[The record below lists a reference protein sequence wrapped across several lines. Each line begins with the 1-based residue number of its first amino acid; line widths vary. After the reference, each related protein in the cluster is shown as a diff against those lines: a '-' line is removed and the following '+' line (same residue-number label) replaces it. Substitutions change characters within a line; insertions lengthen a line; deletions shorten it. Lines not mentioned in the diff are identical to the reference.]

1 MPKTIVGSF
10 TLSGD
15 PSQCTEAFK
24 DQMKRAILAAAGL
37 PLAGGVNVEVTCSE
51 GSTVVDYVIELSDE
65 FVPPPES
72 GGVELSDEYIA
83 ARVASINDK
92 FATTEATG
100 SFLAARGII
109 EADAVQTVDLAVV
122 AAPEPPPDEPP
133 TVTDPP
139 PTVTDPPPT
148 VTDPPPT
155 VTDPPPTKAP
165 ATDLGSGV
173 ALDSVGELSAEDS
186 PPLAGGV
193 VAIIV
198 IGAILLVVLVLGAI
212 AYAAKTKGLHSNPK
226 IPWGYRPS
234 TPPAGATGGAT
245 DRKRKSVDEV
255 SVLVTTTPRGS
266 NYLGPGAPTNEGG
279 IHLGG
284 AENVRVSTALEDVA
298 EAPAGAET
306 GSTDVEANSN

>member
-1 MPKTIVGSF
+1 
-10 TLSGD
+10 
-15 PSQCTEAFK
+15 
-24 DQMKRAILAAAGL
+24 MKGAILEAAGL
-37 PLAGGVNVEVTCSE
+37 SSAGGVNVAVTCSE

-100 SFLAARGII
+100 SFLAARVTSI

-139 PTVTDPPPT
+139 PT
-148 VTDPPPT
+148 
-155 VTDPPPTKAP
+155 KAP

-173 ALDSVGELSAEDS
+173 ALDSVGELSADDS

-212 AYAAKTKGLHSNPK
+212 AYAAKTKGLHSNPQ

-284 AENVRVSTALEDVA
+284 AENVRVSTALPDVA

-306 GSTDVEANSN
+306 GSTDIEANSN

>member
-1 MPKTIVGSF
+1 VPKTIVGSL

-24 DQMKRAILAAAGL
+24 DQMKGAILEAAGL
-37 PLAGGVNVEVTCSE
+37 SSAGGVNVAVTCSE

-100 SFLAARGII
+100 SFLAARVTSI

-122 AAPEPPPDEPP
+122 AAPEPPPDE
-133 TVTDPP
+133 
-139 PTVTDPPPT
+139 
-148 VTDPPPT
+148 PPT

-212 AYAAKTKGLHSNPK
+212 AYAAKTKGFHSNPQ

-284 AENVRVSTALEDVA
+284 AENVRVSTALPDVA

-306 GSTDVEANSN
+306 GSTDIEANSN

>member
-1 MPKTIVGSF
+1 VPKTIVGSF

-83 ARVASINDK
+83 ARVASINAK

-122 AAPEPPPDEPP
+122 AAPEPPPDE
-133 TVTDPP
+133 
-139 PTVTDPPPT
+139 
-148 VTDPPPT
+148 PPT

-284 AENVRVSTALEDVA
+284 AENVRVSTALPDVA

-306 GSTDVEANSN
+306 GSTDIEANSN

>member
-1 MPKTIVGSF
+1 
-10 TLSGD
+10 
-15 PSQCTEAFK
+15 
-24 DQMKRAILAAAGL
+24 MKRAILAAAGL

-72 GGVELSDEYIA
+72 GGVELSDEEYIA

-122 AAPEPPPDEPP
+122 AAPEPPPDE
-133 TVTDPP
+133 
-139 PTVTDPPPT
+139 
-148 VTDPPPT
+148 PPT

-284 AENVRVSTALEDVA
+284 AENVRVSTALPDVA

-306 GSTDVEANSN
+306 GSTDIEANSN

>member
-1 MPKTIVGSF
+1 VPKTIVGSL

-24 DQMKRAILAAAGL
+24 DQMKGAILEAAGL
-37 PLAGGVNVEVTCSE
+37 SSAGGVNVAVTCSE

-100 SFLAARGII
+100 SFLATRVSGI

-122 AAPEPPPDEPP
+122 AAPEPPPDE
-133 TVTDPP
+133 
-139 PTVTDPPPT
+139 
-148 VTDPPPT
+148 PPT

-306 GSTDVEANSN
+306 GSTDIEANSN

>member
-122 AAPEPPPDEPP
+122 AAPEPPPDE
-133 TVTDPP
+133 
-139 PTVTDPPPT
+139 
-148 VTDPPPT
+148 PPT

-306 GSTDVEANSN
+306 GSTDIEANSN

>member
-1 MPKTIVGSF
+1 
-10 TLSGD
+10 
-15 PSQCTEAFK
+15 
-24 DQMKRAILAAAGL
+24 MKGAILEAAGL
-37 PLAGGVNVEVTCSE
+37 SAAGGVNVAVTCSE

-65 FVPPPES
+65 FVPPSES

-100 SFLAARGII
+100 SFLATRVSGI

-122 AAPEPPPDEPP
+122 AAPEPPPDE
-133 TVTDPP
+133 
-139 PTVTDPPPT
+139 
-148 VTDPPPT
+148 PPT

-212 AYAAKTKGLHSNPK
+212 AYAAKTKGLHSNPQ

-284 AENVRVSTALEDVA
+284 AENVRVSTALPDVA

-306 GSTDVEANSN
+306 GSTDIEANSN

>member
-24 DQMKRAILAAAGL
+24 DQMKGAILEAAGL
-37 PLAGGVNVEVTCSE
+37 SAAGGVNVAVTCSE

-100 SFLAARGII
+100 SFLAARVTSI

-122 AAPEPPPDEPP
+122 AAPEPPPDE
-133 TVTDPP
+133 
-139 PTVTDPPPT
+139 
-148 VTDPPPT
+148 PPT

-306 GSTDVEANSN
+306 GSTDIEANSN

>member
-1 MPKTIVGSF
+1 
-10 TLSGD
+10 
-15 PSQCTEAFK
+15 
-24 DQMKRAILAAAGL
+24 MKGAILEAAGL
-37 PLAGGVNVEVTCSE
+37 SSAGGVNVAVTCSE

-122 AAPEPPPDEPP
+122 AAPEPPPDE
-133 TVTDPP
+133 
-139 PTVTDPPPT
+139 
-148 VTDPPPT
+148 PPT

-284 AENVRVSTALEDVA
+284 AENVRVSTALPDVA

-306 GSTDVEANSN
+306 GSTDIEANSN

>member
-1 MPKTIVGSF
+1 MDQSGW
-10 TLSGD
+10 GD

-24 DQMKRAILAAAGL
+24 DQMKGAILEAAGL
-37 PLAGGVNVEVTCSE
+37 SSAGGVNVAVTCSE

-100 SFLAARGII
+100 SFLAARVTSI

-122 AAPEPPPDEPP
+122 AAPEPPPDE
-133 TVTDPP
+133 
-139 PTVTDPPPT
+139 
-148 VTDPPPT
+148 PPT

-284 AENVRVSTALEDVA
+284 AENVRVSTALPDVA

-306 GSTDVEANSN
+306 GSTDIEANSN

>member
-24 DQMKRAILAAAGL
+24 DQMKGAILEAAGL
-37 PLAGGVNVEVTCSE
+37 SSAGGVNVAVTCSE

-100 SFLAARGII
+100 SFLAARVTSI

-122 AAPEPPPDEPP
+122 AAPEPPPDE
-133 TVTDPP
+133 
-139 PTVTDPPPT
+139 
-148 VTDPPPT
+148 PPT

-284 AENVRVSTALEDVA
+284 AENVRVSTALPDVA

-306 GSTDVEANSN
+306 GSTDIEANSN

>member
-1 MPKTIVGSF
+1 
-10 TLSGD
+10 
-15 PSQCTEAFK
+15 
-24 DQMKRAILAAAGL
+24 MKRAILAAAGL
-37 PLAGGVNVEVTCSE
+37 SLAGGVNVEVTCSE

-100 SFLAARGII
+100 SFLATRVSGI

-122 AAPEPPPDEPP
+122 AAPEPPPDE
-133 TVTDPP
+133 
-139 PTVTDPPPT
+139 
-148 VTDPPPT
+148 PPT

-284 AENVRVSTALEDVA
+284 AENVRVSTALPDVA

-306 GSTDVEANSN
+306 GSTDIEANSN

>member
-122 AAPEPPPDEPP
+122 AAPEPPPDE
-133 TVTDPP
+133 
-139 PTVTDPPPT
+139 
-148 VTDPPPT
+148 PPT

-284 AENVRVSTALEDVA
+284 AENVRVSTALPDVA

-306 GSTDVEANSN
+306 GSTDIEANSN